1 MIKQTKAIAPP
12 TKVDKHKP
20 TDKKEEEKKKT
31 NFTYTAE
38 RVVGNGSFGI
48 VYQAHVVETGE
59 LVAIKKVY
67 QDKRYKNRELAIM
80 KELTHPNIVPL
91 RNAFYTKGDKPE
103 EIYLNLVMDYI
114 PETSY
119 RLLKHYIKQK
129 QQTPLVHIKLYIYQ
143 LCRALNYLHIKGYCH
158 RDIKPQNLLI
168 DPNDHHLYLCDFGSA
183 KKLVPGE
190 TNVSYICSRYY
201 RAPELIFGAT
211 EYTTQ
216 IDIWS
221 VGCVLAELF
230 LGHPLFPGESG
241 VDQLVEIIKIL
252 GTPTKDHIKSMNSTY
267 NDSKFPQIK
276 PQLWNKV

>member
-1 MIKQTKAIAPP
+1 
-12 TKVDKHKP
+12 
-20 TDKKEEEKKKT
+20 
-31 NFTYTAE
+31 
-38 RVVGNGSFGI
+38 
-48 VYQAHVVETGE
+48 
-59 LVAIKKVY
+59 
-67 QDKRYKNRELAIM
+67 M
-80 KELTHPNIVPL
+80 KELIHPNIVTL

-119 RLLKHYIKQK
+119 RLLKHYSKQK
-129 QQTPLVHIKLYIYQ
+129 QQIPMLHIKLYIYQ
-143 LCRALNYLHIKGYCH
+143 LLRALNYLHSKGYSH

-183 KKLVPGE
+183 KKLLPGVA
-190 TNVSYICSRYY
+190 NVSYICSRYY

-211 EYTTQ
+211 EYDTQ

-221 VGCVLAELF
+221 VGCVMAELL

-252 GTPTKDHIKSMNSTY
+252 GTPTKENIKAMNSTH

-276 PQLWNKV
+276 QQPWQKVNNSYRFLSLDLVRSQ